1 MMKQD
6 EPLKKDT
13 LKEIGQDLTGS
24 IKEEGISMVLENL
37 PEVGN
42 VAAQILGNEKAAT
55 VIRMLTGGVLGAVAP
70 ALYGI
75 TLAYQQR
82 RVERNVANMLNSV
95 QKYQDIIE
103 QRLNMLETEMR
114 QKFID
119 GPYRDALLD
128 NIVSENQEQKVQYNI
143 NGYINLMML
152 ENPNDDV
159 VFTFFNTL
167 AQMNALDIRVLRL
180 YNSTFGADQEHR
192 ETYLDVIKE
201 EGIDESQYKFIQ
213 EKLYRLGMLYSVN
226 ETRRDENLDT
236 ISQTLTDLTKQL
248 SSKNPKPVKTPRL
261 NRINRVVSYR
271 ITPLGR
277 QYLQFID
284 EPKK

>member
-1 MMKQD
+1 
-6 EPLKKDT
+6 
-13 LKEIGQDLTGS
+13 
-24 IKEEGISMVLENL
+24 
-37 PEVGN
+37 
-42 VAAQILGNEKAAT
+42 
-55 VIRMLTGGVLGAVAP
+55 
-70 ALYGI
+70 
-75 TLAYQQR
+75 
-82 RVERNVANMLNSV
+82 MLNSV

-152 ENPNDDV
+152 ENPNDDI

-261 NRINRVVSYR
+261 NRINRVESYR

>member
-1 MMKQD
+1 
-6 EPLKKDT
+6 
-13 LKEIGQDLTGS
+13 
-24 IKEEGISMVLENL
+24 
-37 PEVGN
+37 
-42 VAAQILGNEKAAT
+42 
-55 VIRMLTGGVLGAVAP
+55 
-70 ALYGI
+70 
-75 TLAYQQR
+75 
-82 RVERNVANMLNSV
+82 
-95 QKYQDIIE
+95 
-103 QRLNMLETEMR
+103 
-114 QKFID
+114 
-119 GPYRDALLD
+119 
-128 NIVSENQEQKVQYNI
+128 
-143 NGYINLMML
+143 
-152 ENPNDDV
+152 
-159 VFTFFNTL
+159 
-167 AQMNALDIRVLRL
+167 MNALDIRVLRL

-261 NRINRVVSYR
+261 NRINRVESYR